1 MVTLHSFY
9 AVGHREQA
17 LSLSELNTKAE
28 EKKRTDCHLG
38 QEVSV
43 P

>member
-1 MVTLHSFY
+1 MVTLHAFY
-9 AVGHREQA
+9 ALCPREQA

-28 EKKRTDCHLG
+28 EKKQRDQRLG

>member
-1 MVTLHSFY
+1 MVTLHAFY
-9 AVGHREQA
+9 TVCHREQA

-28 EKKRTDCHLG
+28 EKKRTDQRLG

-43 P
+43 L

>member
-1 MVTLHSFY
+1 MVTLHAFY
-9 AVGHREQA
+9 AVSHREQA
-17 LSLSELNTKAE
+17 LSLSELNNKAE
-28 EKKRTDCHLG
+28 EEKRTDRRLG